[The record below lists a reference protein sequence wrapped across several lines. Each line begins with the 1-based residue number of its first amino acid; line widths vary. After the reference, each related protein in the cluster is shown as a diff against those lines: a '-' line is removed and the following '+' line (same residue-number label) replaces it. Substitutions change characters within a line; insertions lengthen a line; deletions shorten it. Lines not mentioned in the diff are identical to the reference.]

1 MHPLF
6 SAAPGAL
13 GCLEASGKERNCAS
27 SGGTLFVGHGG
38 ERRPEGARLYRYF
51 SFFCP
56 LTDPVPGRLFC
67 LLKRLFQGCERAR
80 RRSVVAKE
88 FRKSAPQLA
97 HSAAGRRKPER
108 SHRSMRVEA
117 KRSLAGHSFERAAG
131 VGLREAIGKCS
142 RRWAAREEVVK
153 CLVEARSVAGMDEDR
168 CGERLAER
176 LPLAKSDEPGR
187 LKGSQRLRGGDDEP
201 PTTQHPEELVEHAE
215 RCAEVTHGA
224 RSPTARRRRRVQQTR
239 QTRQAPT
246 RKKQGRRLRFGLR
259 ASRFS

>member
-131 VGLREAIGKCS
+131 VGLREAVFQTCLPVQDG
-142 RRWAAREEVVK
+142 EV
-153 CLVEARSVAGMDEDR
+153 ESVPFQMGLK
-168 CGERLAER
+168 ERLNF
-176 LPLAKSDEPGR
+176 
-187 LKGSQRLRGGDDEP
+187 QNF
-201 PTTQHPEELVEHAE
+201 
-215 RCAEVTHGA
+215 
-224 RSPTARRRRRVQQTR
+224 RS
-239 QTRQAPT
+239 
-246 RKKQGRRLRFGLR
+246 FN
-259 ASRFS
+259 S